1 MNPQSLRILRPVLTS
16 PPQLPSAPQILSPSG
31 QHDKFSEITTACST
45 ELGIPSVRSFSLS
58 HTRNRSTSAVRDQLA
73 ETNHTFW
80 AMISCAWAFAMPSA
94 LFAF

>member
-45 ELGIPSVRSFSLS
+45 ELGIPSYAVFHF
-58 HTRNRSTSAVRDQLA
+58 HTQGTDPQVPFGTSSPCSAVRL
-73 ETNHTFW
+73 
-80 AMISCAWAFAMPSA
+80 
-94 LFAF
+94 